1 MKYANEISDGEK
13 IESVFAATEKQ
24 LKKTR
29 AGKPFLSLRLADKT
43 GSIESV
49 AWDNAEAFALRFEKG
64 DIVAVRAEAGLYN
77 GNLQLTV
84 KDIKK
89 VQAPD
94 DYLPRILPT
103 TDRDVEAML
112 SELKAAAQDVGTGW
126 LRELIQG
133 FLDDSAFMEAF
144 RKSPA
149 AKGMHH
155 VFAGG
160 LLQHTLKVV
169 RLARLIFEEYAAA
182 DPLVASMI
190 DKDLLVAGA
199 FLHDIG
205 KIEEL
210 SPGAGFDYTF
220 RGKLLGHVTL
230 GLMALKERLDGIKNI
245 DREKADLLMHMVIS
259 HHGEYEYGSPKM
271 PMCMEAMILH
281 YADNLDAK
289 LQGLAEF
296 ADKDV
301 QEGKFTAWHRLYER
315 QFYKGGDTDRDR
327 STG

>member
-1 MKYANEISDGEK
+1 MKYVNELSDGEK
-13 IESVFAATEKQ
+13 LESVFAATEKQ

-29 AGKPFLSLRLADKT
+29 AGKPYLSLRLADKT
-43 GSIESV
+43 GSVESV
-49 AWDNAEAFALRFEKG
+49 AWDNAEALALKFEKG
-64 DIVAVRAEAGLYN
+64 DIVAVRAEVGSYN
-77 GNLQLTV
+77 GNIQLV
-84 KDIKK
+84 VRDIKK
-89 VQAPD
+89 VQEPEG
-94 DYLPRILPT
+94 YLERILPT
-103 TDRDVEAML
+103 TGRDVEAML
-112 SELKAAAQDVGTGW
+112 SELKAAVKNVGTGW
-126 LRELIQG
+126 IRELLQS
-133 FLDDSAFMEAF
+133 FLNDSAFMEAF

-160 LLQHTLKVV
+160 LLQHTLKVM
-169 RLARLIFEEYAAA
+169 RLVRLIFEEYNAS
-182 DPLVASMI
+182 DPLVATMI
-190 DKDLLVAGA
+190 DKDLLIAGA

-230 GLMALKERLDGIKNI
+230 GLMALKDKMDGIENI

-271 PMCMEAMILH
+271 PMSMEAMILH

-315 QFYKGGDTDRDR
+315 QFYKGGDT
-327 STG
+327 GQ

>member
-1 MKYANEISDGEK
+1 MKYVNELSDGEK
-13 IESVFAATEKQ
+13 LESVFAATEKQ

-29 AGKPFLSLRLADKT
+29 AGKPYLSLRLADKT
-43 GSIESV
+43 GSVESV
-49 AWDNAEAFALRFEKG
+49 AWDNAEGLALKFEKG
-64 DIVAVRAEAGLYN
+64 DIVAVRAEVGSYN
-77 GNLQLTV
+77 GNIQLV
-84 KDIKK
+84 VRDIKK
-89 VQAPD
+89 VQEPEG
-94 DYLPRILPT
+94 YLERILPT
-103 TDRDVEAML
+103 TGRDVEAML
-112 SELKAAAQDVGTGW
+112 SELKAAVQNVGTGW
-126 LRELIQG
+126 IRELLQG
-133 FLDDSAFMEAF
+133 FLNDSAFMEAF

-160 LLQHTLKVV
+160 LLQHTLKVM
-169 RLARLIFEEYAAA
+169 RLVRLIFEEYNAS
-182 DPLVASMI
+182 DPLVATMI
-190 DKDLLVAGA
+190 DKDLLIAGA

-230 GLMALKERLDGIKNI
+230 GLMALKERMDGIENI

-271 PMCMEAMILH
+271 PMSMEAMILH

-315 QFYKGGDTDRDR
+315 QFYKGGDT
-327 STG
+327 GQ

>member
-1 MKYANEISDGEK
+1 MKYANELLEGEK

-24 LKKTR
+24 LNKTQN
-29 AGKPFLSLRLADKT
+29 GKPYLSLRLADKT
-43 GSIESV
+43 GSLEAKV
-49 AWDNAEAFALRFEKG
+49 WDNAENLSLGFKKG
-64 DIVAVRAEAGLYN
+64 DIVGVRAEVNSYK

-112 SELKAAAQDVGTGW
+112 SELKAATQGIGTDW
-126 LRELIQG
+126 LRELMQG
-133 FLDDSAFMEAF
+133 FLNDSAFMDAF

-169 RLARLIFEEYAAA
+169 RLARLIFEEYNAA

-230 GLMALKERLDGIKNI
+230 GLMALKERLDRIENV

-315 QFYKGGDTDRDR
+315 QFYKGGDTGR
-327 STG
+327 